1 MAIKIA
7 INGFGRIGR
16 TVMRSALSNPKVDVV
31 AINDRMEP
39 KLMAFLFKH
48 DSVHGL
54 YSGEVNYGA
63 DSITVNGNKIRAL
76 RITDD
81 LLNLPW
87 AELKVDV
94 VLECTGLFRDREKAG
109 RHLQAGAR
117 KVVISAPG
125 KKVDGTFVMGVNEDT
140 YDPLNHHVVSNAS
153 CTTNCLA
160 PVAKVLFD
168 EFGIDKGLMTT
179 IHSYTMDQSL
189 LDTVHNDFR
198 RARAAAMNMIPTTTG
213 AASAVGLVIPELAG
227 KLDGLA
233 IRVPTPNVSLVD
245 LVATLK
251 TAATV
256 QEVNSAMKKASEGR
270 MKGIL
275 AFIDEPLV
283 SIDFVNSP
291 YSSIFD
297 SLSTFSIGDNMV
309 KVLSWYDNES
319 GYSARMVDLA
329 AFVGEKLV

>member
-1 MAIKIA
+1 MAVRIA

-16 TVMRSALSNPKVDVV
+16 TVMRNALSNPHVEVA
-31 AINDRMEP
+31 AINDRMDS

-48 DSVHGL
+48 DSVHGV
-54 YSGEVNYGA
+54 YPGEVVWGQDFLN
-63 DSITVNGNKIRAL
+63 VNGKDIRAL

-87 AELKVDV
+87 ADLKVDV
-94 VLECTGLFRDREKAG
+94 VMECTGLFRDREKAG
-109 RHLQAGAR
+109 KHIQAGAK

-125 KKVDGTFVMGVNEDT
+125 KKVDGTFVLGVNEDN
-140 YDPLNHHVVSNAS
+140 YDPLNHHVISNAS

-160 PVAKVLFD
+160 PLAKVLFD
-168 EFGIDKGLMTT
+168 EFGIEKGLMTT

-198 RARAAAMNMIPTTTG
+198 RARAAGMNMIPTTTG

-227 KLDGLA
+227 RLDGLA

-245 LVATLK
+245 LTATLK
-251 TAATV
+251 TSATV
-256 QEVNSAMKKASEGR
+256 EEVNSAMKNAAEGR

-275 AFIDEPLV
+275 SYMDEPLV
-283 SIDFVNSP
+283 SIDFVNST

-297 SLSTFSIGDNMV
+297 SLSTFSIGENMV

-329 AFVGEKLV
+329 VFVGEKLG